1 MFLKWKQRFEAL
13 DLHDFV
19 GFSGSLSLVLSGLL
33 QEGTV
38 LVIPVAWPR
47 KLPVAWVCIC
57 FCFVL
62 LHTFIAQNCGGLH
75 TSILCALTILLLLI
89 LSCLGP
95 SHSFPSS
102 SQEVSLLLLCHII
115 KKKKDLH
122 TRENTLWFK
131 SEMFPTGSC
140 CEHWFPFPVWWRCF
154 TGDFQGVEVGH

>member
-19 GFSGSLSLVLSGLL
+19 GFSGSSSLVLSGLL
-33 QEGTV
+33 QEGAV

-47 KLPVAWVCIC
+47 KLPVAWVCSC

-75 TSILCALTILLLLI
+75 TSILCALTILLLII

-95 SHSFPSS
+95 SHSSPSS

-115 KKKKDLH
+115 KKKKIYTQKE
-122 TRENTLWFK
+122 TRYGSNLKCSLQALAVNIGSRFPCGDAVLQGTFK
-131 SEMFPTGSC
+131 A
-140 CEHWFPFPVWWRCF
+140 
-154 TGDFQGVEVGH
+154 VEVGH